1 MESVSTKKFL
11 QTYILTSVLLSVYAI
26 VQTIQRIGEFDI
38 DPWRSK
44 WTILLGLLALNILA
58 GLMLPRSKFME
69 RIAAWMDN
77 FGTFPSRSLY
87 KMAGLVLIVLGF
99 ASVWVMRLF
108 VFSDKLPDLGP
119 IVWWFLWVCM
129 LQSFGLKLI
138 NNQIKWHVAFVSV
151 FLLQNVIYQIY
162 GRLTI
167 VSDDPF
173 SIGYSEAGRHYFAS
187 LFYARSLY
195 GLDLPYPF
203 LHPSRYLLLSLP
215 FLVDG
220 LPLWIHRL
228 WQVILWIGLTS
239 TSAALLARRFG
250 LGRWTTILVAAWAF
264 LYFLQGAVY
273 YHLQLCV
280 ILILAGVSVQKPWR
294 SLIFIILASAWAGLS
309 RVNWFPVPAM
319 LAITLY
325 VLQTPVLTKGWRYLV
340 TPFMWGVTG
349 IVSALLAQFVYIGIS
364 GNVDASA
371 FGSSFTSDLL
381 WNRLLPNETYP
392 LGVLPGIIIVT
403 LPLILSLVL
412 MLRGR
417 ASMLH
422 PLRWLVLVG
431 FTVVL
436 FVGGAV
442 VSTKI
447 GGGGDLH
454 NMDAYMVLL
463 GMMTLAFFAG
473 QVAAENEAQSSFG
486 KTGWE
491 IVFAAMFIPM
501 IFALPGIR
509 PVHSFEKSMAEQDV
523 QKIQEIVSKTLAGGG
538 EVLFVTERQLLTF
551 GYLQNTP
558 LVPEYEQVELMEM
571 AMAGNRAY
579 LEEYYS
585 DLKNHRFALIVAEKQ
600 KSTEKKSGSFLEE
613 DIAWVRYVGAPLL
626 CIYEPIDS
634 LSSVNVQFFVPRSQP
649 VDCTLP

>member
-11 QTYILTSVLLSVYAI
+11 QTYIVAGALLSVYGI

-44 WTILLGLLALNILA
+44 WTILLALFALNILA

-69 RIAAWMDN
+69 RIAAWMDDL
-77 FGTFPSRSLY
+77 GTFPARSLH
-87 KMAGLVLIVLGF
+87 KITGLVLIALGF

-108 VFSDKLPDLGP
+108 VFSDKLPQLGP
-119 IVWWFLWVCM
+119 IFWWFLWICM

-138 NNQIKWHVAFVSV
+138 NNRIKWHIAFASV
-151 FLLQNVIYQIY
+151 FLLQGVIFQAY

-167 VSDDPF
+167 VSSDPF

-203 LHPSRYLLLSLP
+203 LHPSRYLLLSLS

-220 LPLWIHRL
+220 SPLWIHRL
-228 WQVILWIGLTS
+228 WQVILWVGLTS

-250 LGRWTTILVAAWAF
+250 LNRWTTILISAWAF

-273 YHLQLCV
+273 YHLQICV
-280 ILILAGVSVQKPWR
+280 ILIMAGVSVQKPWR
-294 SLIFIILASAWAGLS
+294 SLTFIILASAWAGLS

-340 TPFMWGVTG
+340 TPFIWGVTG
-349 IVSALLAQFVYIGIS
+349 LVSALLAQFLYIGIS
-364 GNVDASA
+364 GNADASA

-403 LPLILSLVL
+403 LPLLLSLVQI
-412 MLRGR
+412 LRGR
-417 ASMLH
+417 ASLLH

-463 GMMTLAFFAG
+463 GMMTLSFFTG
-473 QVAAENEAQSSFG
+473 QVSVENGAPSSFG

-501 IFALPGIR
+501 VFALPGIR
-509 PVHSFEKSMAEQDV
+509 SMHSYDRSMAEQDI
-523 QKIQEIVSKTLAGGG
+523 QKIQEIVSETLASGG

-551 GYLQNTP
+551 GNVQDVP

-571 AMAGNRAY
+571 AMSGNRAY
-579 LEEYYS
+579 LEEYYA
-585 DLKNHRFALIVAEKQ
+585 DLKSHRFALIVAEKQ

-626 CIYEPIDS
+626 CIYEPINS

-649 VDCTLP
+649 ICTLP